1 MIWIVDAA
9 VNLLALVMRVGAA
22 VSRFPSRLFRLA
34 RFRSLATGRIPFS
47 TQLDGLVHVAGRPR
61 VELGDRC
68 RLGRDVFFETV
79 GEGAVIVGEQVRINA
94 GCFLVSYARIT
105 IGRNCLIGEYA
116 SLRDADHGIDGPG
129 AIREQ
134 AHRSA
139 PIVIEDDVWI
149 GRGAAILRGVRIG
162 AGAVVGAN
170 SVVTHDVPAGT
181 VVAGCP
187 ARVIRKRG
195 EPAGSAGSDS
205 PKGP

>member
-9 VNLLALVMRVGAA
+9 VHVLALFLRAGAA
-22 VSRFPSRLFRLA
+22 VSRFPARLLRLA
-34 RFRSLATGRIPFS
+34 RFRSRASGRIPFS
-47 TQLDGLVHVAGRPR
+47 TQLDGAVHVAGRPR
-61 VELGDRC
+61 VDLGERC

-79 GEGAVIVGEQVRINA
+79 GEGTVVLGEHVRINA

-105 IGRNCLIGEYA
+105 IGKNCLIGEYA
-116 SLRDADHGIDGPG
+116 SLRDADHGISGDGP
-129 AIREQ
+129 IREQ

-170 SVVTHDVPAGT
+170 SVVTHDVPART

-187 ARVIRKRG
+187 AREIRKRG
-195 EPAGSAGSDS
+195 GSDS